1 MERVSF
7 ESLLSIA
14 TCLLLALLAHI
25 QSLPVWVPIIVA
37 LCGAIRLTLAWRGGG
52 APPRSVLLTVAVLVV
67 ALMFLRY
74 RTFNGLPAGTAL
86 LCLMMGLKLLEAS
99 TRRDMYILTLGIYFL
114 CIAALLE
121 SESFW
126 LLGYLVGVCWLT
138 SATLLRLTSGQ
149 PAPAWRSSLQY
160 GVRILAQALPLTVV
174 FWLLFPRLGGPLWA
188 LPVDSDT
195 AESGL
200 GDTMSPGDITQL
212 AQSDEIAFRV
222 HFLTPPPPPQEMYWR
237 GPVFNDFNGRT
248 WRGSLGVTSLG
259 LTQKNP
265 SVQPQGPAY
274 RYVVSLEPH
283 QHVWVFALDWLQQW
297 NLPRGNLTADHTLV
311 APYAI
316 SRPVDVTATSFTQA
330 SFRDPLSD
338 RLRRTELSLPNG
350 DNPRTRQLAQ
360 SLRVQHPDDMDL
372 ASAVL
377 QMFAQ
382 QPYFYTLT
390 PPKLADDSV
399 DQFLFETKRGFCGH
413 YASAFAVLMR
423 AAGIPA
429 RVVTGYQ
436 GGTFNR
442 FSDYWI
448 LRQSN
453 AHAWDEIWIEGRGW
467 IRIDPTAAIAPERV
481 ERDVSDSVSA
491 DTATV
496 THWRGHSRWLAD
508 ARLRFDAL
516 RELWR
521 ERVLTFNQDS
531 QARLMEMLHIPDPDG
546 EKLVLVLAAAL
557 ALVFV
562 WLTWQ
567 VRRELN
573 PHSADLTVRSYMKL
587 CAKLAAAGLP
597 RRAHEGA
604 EAYAARVAALRP
616 DLAAQLESLCR
627 YYSNLRF
634 APPAGLTA
642 AQFQALVRGF
652 KPGRAR
658 PGRAGPGD
666 AGPGD
671 ATPQDSRAS
680 RGT

>member
-1 MERVSF
+1 MERASF
-7 ESLLSIA
+7 EDLLSIA
-14 TCLLLALLAHI
+14 ACLLLALLAHVH
-25 QSLPVWVPIIVA
+25 SLPAWVPIIVA
-37 LCGAIRLTLAWRGGG
+37 TCGAIRLTLAWRGGG
-52 APPRSVLLTVAVLVV
+52 APQRWVLVTAAVLVV

-126 LLGYLVGVCWLT
+126 LLGYLVAVFWLT
-138 SATLLRLTSGQ
+138 SAALLRLTTGS
-149 PAPAWRSSLQY
+149 PSPAWRSSLRY
-160 GVRILAQALPLTVV
+160 AARILAQALPLTLI

-200 GDTMSPGDITQL
+200 GDTLSPGDITQL

-222 HFLTPPPPPQEMYWR
+222 HFLTAPPPPQEMYWR
-237 GPVFNDFNGRT
+237 GPVFNKFNGRI
-248 WRGSLGVTSLG
+248 WRGSLGVTQRNPG
-259 LTQKNP
+259 LQL
-265 SVQPQGPAY
+265 QGPAY

-283 QHVWVFALDWLQQW
+283 QHVWVFALDWLQQS
-297 NLPRGNLTADHTLV
+297 NLPRAVLTADHTLV
-311 APYAI
+311 VPYAI
-316 SRPVDVTATSFTQA
+316 SRAVDVTATSFTHA
-330 SFRDPLSD
+330 NFLDPLSD
-338 RLRRTELSLPNG
+338 RLRRTELNLPDG
-350 DNPRTRQLAQ
+350 ANPRTRQLAQ
-360 SLRVQHPDDMDL
+360 DLRAQHPDDMEL
-372 ASAVL
+372 VSAVL

-399 DQFLFETKRGFCGH
+399 DRFLFDTKRGFCGH

-448 LRQSN
+448 VRQSN
-453 AHAWDEIWIEGRGW
+453 AHAWDEIWIDGRGW
-467 IRIDPTAAIAPERV
+467 VRVDPTAAIAPERV
-481 ERDVSDSVSA
+481 ERDISDSVSA

-496 THWRGHSRWLAD
+496 SHWRGHSRWLAD

-557 ALVFV
+557 ALVFA

-567 VRRELN
+567 VRRELH
-573 PHSADLTVRSYMKL
+573 PHSSDPAVRTYAKL
-587 CAKLAAAGLP
+587 CAKLAGAGLP
-597 RRAHEGA
+597 RQAHEGA
-604 EAYAARVAALRP
+604 ETYAARVAALRP
-616 DLAAQLESLCR
+616 DLAAQVGALCR

-642 AQFQALVRGF
+642 AQFQAQVRDF
-652 KPGRAR
+652 KPRAQ
-658 PGRAGPGD
+658 AGP
-666 AGPGD
+666 
-671 ATPQDSRAS
+671 R
-680 RGT
+680 

>member
-7 ESLLSIA
+7 LDLLSIA
-14 TCLLLALLAHI
+14 ACLLLALLAHVH
-25 QSLPVWVPIIVA
+25 SLPVWVSIIVA
-37 LCGAIRLTLAWRGGG
+37 VCGAIRLGLAWRGGG
-52 APPRSVLLTVAVLVV
+52 APPRWVLLTVAVLVIGV
-67 ALMFLRY
+67 TFLRF

-99 TRRDMYILTLGIYFL
+99 TRRDMYIITLGIYFL

-138 SATLLRLTSGQ
+138 SATLLRLTTGL
-149 PAPAWRSSLQY
+149 PRPAWRPSLRY
-160 GVRILAQALPLTVV
+160 GARILAQAVPLTLV

-188 LPVDSDT
+188 LPVDSDS
-195 AESGL
+195 AETGL
-200 GDTMSPGDITQL
+200 SDSMSPGDITQL

-222 HFLTPPPPPQEMYWR
+222 HFLTAPPPPQEMYWR
-237 GPVFNDFNGRT
+237 GPVFNDFTGRT
-248 WRGSLGVTSLG
+248 WKDSLAVPR
-259 LTQKNP
+259 QNP
-265 SVQPQGPAY
+265 NLQLQGPAY
-274 RYVVSLEPH
+274 RYIVSLEPH
-283 QHVWVFALDWLQQW
+283 QHTWVFALDWLQQY
-297 NLPRGNLTADHTLV
+297 NLPRAQLTADHTLV
-311 APYAI
+311 TPFAV
-316 SRPVDVTATSFTQA
+316 SRAVDITATSFPHANFLLPMSEQ
-330 SFRDPLSD
+330 
-338 RLRRTELSLPNG
+338 LRQRELNPG
-350 DNPRTRQLAQ
+350 KANPRTRELAL
-360 SLRVQHPDDMDL
+360 SLRAQHPGDMEFV
-372 ASAVL
+372 SAVL

-399 DQFLFETKRGFCGH
+399 DKFLFETKRGFCGH

-436 GGTFNR
+436 GGTFNH

-448 LRQSN
+448 VRQSN

-467 IRIDPTAAIAPERV
+467 VRVDPTSAIAPERV

-496 THWRGHSRWLAD
+496 SHWRGHARWLAD
-508 ARLRFDAL
+508 ARLRLDVL

-531 QARLMEMLHIPDPDG
+531 QERLMEMLHIPDPDG
-546 EKLVLVLAAAL
+546 EKLVFVLAAAL
-557 ALVFV
+557 ALVFI

-567 VRRELN
+567 VRRELD
-573 PHSADLTVRSYMKL
+573 PHSTDPAARTYAKL
-587 CAKLAAAGLP
+587 CAKLAGAGLP
-597 RRAHEGA
+597 RQTHEGA
-604 EAYAARVAALRP
+604 EAYAARVAEQRP
-616 DLAAQLESLCR
+616 DLAAQVESLCR

-634 APPAGLTA
+634 APPGGLTA
-642 AQFQALVRGF
+642 AQFRTLVRAF
-652 KPGRAR
+652 R
-658 PGRAGPGD
+658 PGHVRPRHVRPGHVR
-666 AGPGD
+666 
-671 ATPQDSRAS
+671 PQDSRAS
-680 RGT
+680 RGS

>member
-14 TCLLLALLAHI
+14 ACLLLALLAHV
-25 QSLPVWVPIIVA
+25 QALPAWVPLIVV
-37 LCGAIRLTLAWRGGG
+37 LCGALRLTLAWRGGR
-52 APPRSVLLTVAVLVV
+52 APPRWVLLTVAVLVV
-67 ALMFLRY
+67 GLMFLRY

-86 LCLMMGLKLLEAS
+86 LCLMMGLKLLESS

-126 LLGYLVGVCWLT
+126 MLGYLICVSWLL
-138 SATLLRLTSGQ
+138 SAALLRLTTGT
-149 PAPAWRSSLQY
+149 PAPAWGSSLRY
-160 GVRILAQALPLTVV
+160 AARILAQALPLALV

-188 LPVDSDT
+188 LPVDSDG

-200 GDTMSPGDITQL
+200 GETMSPGDITQL
-212 AQSDEIAFRV
+212 AQSDDIAFRV
-222 HFLTPPPPPQEMYWR
+222 HFLTAPPPTREMYWR
-237 GPVFNDFNGRT
+237 GPVFNDFNGRA
-248 WRGSLGVTSLG
+248 WRGSWGVTLKHPN
-259 LTQKNP
+259 L
-265 SVQPQGPAY
+265 QPNGPAY

-283 QHVWVFALDWLQQW
+283 QHGWVFALDWLQQW
-297 NLPRGNLTADHTLV
+297 NLPRAVLTADHTLV
-311 APYAI
+311 VPYAI
-316 SRPVDVTATSFTQA
+316 SRALDVTATSFPEA
-330 SFRDPLSD
+330 SLRDPLSD
-338 RLRRTELSLPNG
+338 SRRELSLPAG
-350 DNPRTRQLAQ
+350 SNPRTRQLSAD
-360 SLRVQHPDDMDL
+360 LRAQHPDAMDFV
-372 ASAVL
+372 SAVL
-377 QMFAQ
+377 QMFTQ

-399 DQFLFETKRGFCGH
+399 DRFLFETKRGFCGH

-448 LRQSN
+448 VRQSN
-453 AHAWDEIWIEGRGW
+453 AHAWVEIWIEGRGW
-467 IRIDPTAAIAPERV
+467 IRVDPTAAIDPRRV
-481 ERDVSDSVSA
+481 ERDVSESVSA

-496 THWRGHSRWLAD
+496 THWRGHSPWLAD

-531 QARLMEMLHIPDPDG
+531 QSRLMEMLHIPDPDG
-546 EKLVLVLAAAL
+546 EKLVLVLGAAL

-567 VRRELN
+567 VRREIK
-573 PHSADLTVRSYMKL
+573 PPTADPAVRSYARL
-587 CAKLAAAGLP
+587 CAKLAGAGLP
-597 RRAHEGA
+597 RRPHEGA
-604 EAYAARVAALRP
+604 EAYAARVAAMRP
-616 DLAAQLESLCR
+616 DLAAQVEMLCR

-642 AQFQALVRGF
+642 ARFQALVRAF
-652 KPGRAR
+652 R
-658 PGRAGPGD
+658 
-666 AGPGD
+666 
-671 ATPQDSRAS
+671 PQDSRAS
-680 RGT
+680 KGT

>member
-7 ESLLSIA
+7 QSLLSIA
-14 TCLLLALLAHI
+14 ACLLLALLAHVH
-25 QSLPVWVPIIVA
+25 SLPVWVPLIVA
-37 LCGAIRLTLAWRGGG
+37 LCGAIRLTLAWHGGG
-52 APPRSVLLTVAVLVV
+52 APRRWVLLTVAVLVV
-67 ALMFLRY
+67 ALMFIRY
-74 RTFNGLPAGTAL
+74 HTFNGLPAGTAL

-99 TRRDMYILTLGIYFL
+99 TRRDIYIITLGIYFL

-126 LLGYLVGVCWLT
+126 LLSYLVGVFWLT
-138 SATLLRLTSGQ
+138 SATLLRLTTGL
-149 PAPAWRSSLQY
+149 PAPAWGPSLRY
-160 GVRILAQALPLTVV
+160 ASRILAQALPLTLV

-188 LPVDSDT
+188 LPVDSDS

-222 HFLTPPPPPQEMYWR
+222 HFLTAPPPPQEMYWR

-248 WRGSLGVTSLG
+248 WKISLGVT
-259 LTQKNP
+259 QKNP
-265 SVQPQGPAY
+265 NLQLQGPSY
-274 RYVVSLEPH
+274 RYIVSLEPH
-283 QHVWVFALDWLQQW
+283 QHVWVFALDWLWQS
-297 NLPRGNLTADHTLV
+297 NLPRGMLTADHTLI
-311 APYAI
+311 APFPL
-316 SRPVDVTATSFTQA
+316 SRAVDVTATSFPHA
-330 SFRDPLSD
+330 SFLEPLSD
-338 RLRRTELSLPNG
+338 RLRRIELSLPEG
-350 DNPRTRQLAQ
+350 NPRTRQLAQ
-360 SLRVQHPDDMDL
+360 SLRAQHPDDMDL
-372 ASAVL
+372 VSAVL
-377 QMFAQ
+377 QMFAE

-399 DQFLFETKRGFCGH
+399 DQFLFETRRGFCGH

-467 IRIDPTAAIAPERV
+467 VRVDPTAAIAPQRV

-496 THWRGHSRWLAD
+496 SHWRGHARWLAD

-516 RELWR
+516 RELYR

-557 ALVFV
+557 GLVFA

-573 PHSADLTVRSYMKL
+573 PHSTDLAARTYAKL
-587 CAKLAAAGLP
+587 CAKLAAAGVP

-604 EAYAARVAALRP
+604 ESYAARVAAVRP
-616 DLAAQLESLCR
+616 DLAADVEALCR

-634 APPAGLTA
+634 APPAGLSA
-642 AQFQALVRGF
+642 ARFKALVRSF
-652 KPGRAR
+652 R
-658 PGRAGPGD
+658 PR
-666 AGPGD
+666 
-671 ATPQDSRAS
+671 
-680 RGT
+680 

>member
-1 MERVSF
+1 VERVSF
-7 ESLLSIA
+7 ENLLSIA
-14 TCLLLALLAHI
+14 VCLLLALLAHV
-25 QSLPVWVPIIVA
+25 QSLPAWVPIIVA
-37 LCGAIRLTLAWRGGG
+37 ICGAIRLTLAWRGGG
-52 APPRSVLLTVAVLVV
+52 APQRWLLVVVALLVV

-126 LLGYLVGVCWLT
+126 LLGYLIGVCWLT
-138 SATLLRLTSGQ
+138 SATLLHLTTGL
-149 PAPAWRSSLQY
+149 PPPAWRSSLRY
-160 GVRILAQALPLTVV
+160 AARILAQALPLTLV

-188 LPVDSDT
+188 LPVDSDS

-200 GDTMSPGDITQL
+200 GDSMSPGDITQL

-222 HFLTPPPPPQEMYWR
+222 HFLTAPPPPQQMYWR

-248 WRGSLGVTSLG
+248 WKGSLGATPRNSSL
-259 LTQKNP
+259 
-265 SVQPQGPAY
+265 QPQGPAY
-274 RYVVSLEPH
+274 RYIVSLEPH
-283 QHVWVFALDWLQQW
+283 QHVWVFALDWLQQS
-297 NLPRGNLTADHTLV
+297 NLPRALLTADHTLE
-311 APYAI
+311 APYPI
-316 SRPVDVTATSFTQA
+316 SRPVDVAATSYPLANFL
-330 SFRDPLSD
+330 DPLSD
-338 RLRRTELSLPNG
+338 RSRRRELDLPDE
-350 DNPRTRQLAQ
+350 DNPRTRQL
-360 SLRVQHPDDMDL
+360 SRRLRAEHPDDMDL
-372 ASAVL
+372 VSAVL

-390 PPKLADDSV
+390 PPKLANDSV
-399 DQFLFETKRGFCGH
+399 DRFLFETRRGFCGH

-467 IRIDPTAAIAPERV
+467 VRVDPTAAIAPQRV

-491 DTATV
+491 DTATLS
-496 THWRGHSRWLAD
+496 HWRGHSRWLAD

-546 EKLVLVLAAAL
+546 EKLVLVLAAGL
-557 ALVFV
+557 ALVFA

-567 VRRELN
+567 VRRELG
-573 PHSADLTVRSYMKL
+573 PHSADLAVRSYAKL
-587 CAKLAAAGLP
+587 CAKLANAGLP
-597 RRAHEGA
+597 RQAHEGA

-616 DLAAQLESLCR
+616 DLAAQVGLLCR

-634 APPAGLTA
+634 APPAGLTT
-642 AQFQALVRGF
+642 AQFKAMVRDF
-652 KPGRAR
+652 R
-658 PGRAGPGD
+658 PGQADPH
-666 AGPGD
+666 
-671 ATPQDSRAS
+671 
-680 RGT
+680 